1 MHNLSFSLF
10 SLSFFA
16 SVLNEADTIADAFI
30 DKVGVSQ
37 FSLEQVREM
46 AQSQIGDPK
55 VVMELAMIGALR
67 GNRPKGGDQI
77 YLSNGDNL
85 DQCIAKNDFYT
96 GGGNPGGKLSLVRLS
111 QAFAEPVVITLQ
123 KAYKLGKLKKRFPT
137 NKLPPYL
144 EFMGAGS
151 LQMPPEIRQEHRMF
165 AVEFSEV
172 LARAKGE
179 RGKMATMLYDNMER
193 NAEPTRKFQ
202 FRGVRLEPI
211 SRDVNTWEHLASK
224 LHVDLI

>member
-1 MHNLSFSLF
+1 MAADQST
-10 SLSFFA
+10 FFA
-16 SVLNEADTIADAFI
+16 SVLSEAETIADAFI

-37 FSLEQVREM
+37 FSLDQVREM
-46 AQSQIGDPK
+46 AQMKIGNPK

-77 YLSNGDNL
+77 YLSNGTAL
-85 DQCIAKNDFYT
+85 DRFMAENDFYT

-111 QAFAEPVVITLQ
+111 QAFAEPVVLTLQ
-123 KAYKLGKLKKRFPT
+123 KAHRLGKLKKRFPT

-151 LQMPPEIRQEHRMF
+151 LQMPPEFRMEHRIF
-165 AVEFSEV
+165 AVEFSDV
-172 LARAKGE
+172 LGRAKGE
-179 RGKMATMLYDNMER
+179 RGKMATMLYDNMEK

-202 FRGVRLEPI
+202 FRGIRLEPI
-211 SRDVNTWEHLASK
+211 SRDVTTWEQLAHK
-224 LHVDLI
+224 LSVELA